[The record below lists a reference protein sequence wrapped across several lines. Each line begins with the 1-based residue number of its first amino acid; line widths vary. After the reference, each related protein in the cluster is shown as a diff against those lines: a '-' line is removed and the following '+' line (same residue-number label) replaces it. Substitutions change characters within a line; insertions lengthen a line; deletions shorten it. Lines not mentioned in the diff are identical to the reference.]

1 MVDAS
6 LGWQLAY
13 TYAETEA
20 QNPPAMIEMAEKY
33 GVKTHRWKD
42 EQLAVFEQA
51 WRDVL
56 KEESAK
62 DALFKAFADSYLDF
76 RAKYKK
82 WGAAQYL
89 KGTYLK

>member
-1 MVDAS
+1 
-6 LGWQLAY
+6 
-13 TYAETEA
+13 
-20 QNPPAMIEMAEKY
+20 MIEMAEKY

-51 WRDVL
+51 WIDVL

-62 DALFKAFADSYLDF
+62 DALFKEFADSYLDF
-76 RAKYKK
+76 RAKYTYKK
-82 WGAAQYL
+82 WGDAQYL